1 MEKSGLFL
9 YIVNMTDTDA
19 NLKAHQGM
27 IPKPFKLRLAQM
39 LRRAFNEQVFAY
51 IAVLFALGLG
61 GATYALLSSEAYLQ
75 YGSDLAGVLLGVDV
89 IAIIIL
95 LSFVGKRV
103 IQLISGRKRRMAGY
117 QLHWRLVTLFGVIT
131 VIPAIIIVAFSV
143 FVLDFSLRGWFS
155 ERISTTVNES
165 VTIAESYLE
174 EHIQSVRGQVLA
186 MANDINREASSL
198 SGDRRRLDAFLTNQ
212 AGVRNLSEA
221 LIVDSSGQII
231 ANSRFAYAV
240 TFSSLDDEFFQT
252 IRGGDVAITQTAIT
266 NRIRAGV
273 RLNRFID
280 GYLLVGRFIDPNVSN
295 AVAQTQLAVSE
306 YQSLDI
312 RQFDLKV
319 SFALLFGMAALLLLL
334 AAMWVGLN
342 FANAIVLPIGSV
354 IQVAE
359 QVRSGNLASR
369 VNDIKSNDEIARLG
383 NSFNNMLDEMSKNRG
398 ELVEAN
404 RQLDKRREF
413 TEAVLAGVSSGV
425 IGIDKHKV
433 VTLPNLAAL
442 SMLGLNRAQILGRRL
457 ADVVPEFEELLDN
470 VDKPGRRNR
479 EQNIEIIQDDQMRNL
494 LARITTETVAKRVVG
509 YVVTFED
516 VSDLLDAQRKAA
528 WSDIARRIAHEIKN
542 PLTPIQLAAERLGAK
557 YMPEDKTDKKTFSTY
572 IDTIVRQVD
581 DIKRLVNEFSSFAR
595 MPAPEMDKHDVLDII
610 NNQLVLFKGADNRT
624 TDGGASFI
632 KGAMPSSPLMLLCDD
647 GLIRQAIT
655 NILQNSVDAMM
666 EADISPIK
674 IRLDVIADDSN
685 IHIIITDNGPGLPL
699 DNISNLTEPY
709 VTHRTNGT
717 GLGLAI
723 VQKIIEDHSGE
734 LILENAPN
742 DDDLNGARVAFI
754 FPKRIQ

>member
-754 FPKRIQ
+754 FPKRVQ

>member
-595 MPAPEMDKHDVLDII
+595 MPAPEMDNHDVLDII

-666 EADISPIK
+666 EADISPVK

-754 FPKRIQ
+754 FPKRVQ